1 MSSYRKHNLT
11 VKKRKIKK
19 INTSQSVVDVSE
31 FDHGE
36 PFKSVINSFLT
47 VLALMMVFGA
57 AARQWGVKMS
67 QYCVY
72 NNFVNFFSESDLG
85 ELFKSTILPVLMVL
99 ALVLVFGT
107 YMIYMIYKKWRK
119 RRSGRTKPKWMIIS
133 LFSFDIIP
141 DFYE

>member
-1 MSSYRKHNLT
+1 
-11 VKKRKIKK
+11 
-19 INTSQSVVDVSE
+19 
-31 FDHGE
+31 
-36 PFKSVINSFLT
+36 
-47 VLALMMVFGA
+47 
-57 AARQWGVKMS
+57 MS

-119 RRSGRTKPKWMIIS
+119 RRSGRTKPK
-133 LFSFDIIP
+133 
-141 DFYE
+141 